1 MKYSLAHAFIRYHRG
16 LGKMPRRWKP
26 WLMSLL
32 MSNMIAPFFFLF
44 EHVEAWVVLGTA
56 LVTGA
61 AFIVLTAFSGFSRL
75 LGFGHLPWV
84 PMLVYLIVRLPEA
97 QQSFP
102 ETWFILWLQA
112 VIVLD
117 IGSLILDTA
126 NVVRYFRGEHGEMV
140 EGLS

>member
-32 MSNMIAPFFFLF
+32 MSNMIVPFFFLS
-44 EHVEAWVVLGTA
+44 EHLEAWVVLGTA
-56 LVTGA
+56 LVTGV

-84 PMLVYLIVRLPEA
+84 PMLVYLIVGFPEA
-97 QQSFP
+97 QQSYP

-126 NVVRYFRGEHGEMV
+126 NVVRYFRGEHSEMV

>member
-1 MKYSLAHAFIRYHRG
+1 
-16 LGKMPRRWKP
+16 
-26 WLMSLL
+26 MSLL
-32 MSNMIAPFFFLF
+32 MSNMIVPFLF
-44 EHVEAWVVLGTA
+44 LSEHQEAWVVLGTA
-56 LVTGA
+56 FVTGA

-84 PMLVYLIVRLPEA
+84 PMLVYLIVRFPEA
-97 QQSFP
+97 QQSYP

-126 NVVRYFRGEHGEMV
+126 NVVRYFRGEHSEMV

>member
-1 MKYSLAHAFIRYHRG
+1 
-16 LGKMPRRWKP
+16 
-26 WLMSLL
+26 MSLL
-32 MSNMIAPFFFLF
+32 MSNMIVPFFFLS
-44 EHVEAWVVLGTA
+44 EHQEAWVVLGTA

-84 PMLVYLIVRLPEA
+84 PMLVYLIVRFPEA
-97 QQSFP
+97 QQSYP

-126 NVVRYFRGEHGEMV
+126 NVVRYFRGEHSEMV

>member
-32 MSNMIAPFFFLF
+32 MSNMIVPFLF
-44 EHVEAWVVLGTA
+44 LSEHQEAWVVLGTA

-84 PMLVYLIVRLPEA
+84 PMLVYLIVRFPEA
-97 QQSFP
+97 QQSYP

>member
-32 MSNMIAPFFFLF
+32 MSNMIVPFFFLS
-44 EHVEAWVVLGTA
+44 EHLEAWVVLGTA

-84 PMLVYLIVRLPEA
+84 PMLVYLIVRFPEA
-97 QQSFP
+97 QQSYP

-126 NVVRYFRGEHGEMV
+126 NVVRYFRGEHSEMV

>member
-1 MKYSLAHAFIRYHRG
+1 
-16 LGKMPRRWKP
+16 
-26 WLMSLL
+26 MSLL
-32 MSNMIAPFFFLF
+32 MSNMIVPFFFLS
-44 EHVEAWVVLGTA
+44 EHLEAWVVLGTA

-84 PMLVYLIVRLPEA
+84 PMLVYLIVGFPEA
-97 QQSFP
+97 QQSYP

-126 NVVRYFRGEHGEMV
+126 NVVRYFRGEHSEMV